1 MQVDLLAFGP
11 HPDDIEIGIGGT
23 LAKHVQAGQQVGL
36 CDLTRGELG
45 SNGTVEQRRAEA
57 DAALQVLGATWR
69 ENLGLPDGGLRDEPD
84 QVRAVAELIRRA
96 RPRTV
101 AGPDWEDRHPDHVGA
116 SRLVTAAA
124 FRAGL
129 RRADLEGE
137 PFQPDWVCYY
147 FINDSG
153 PASFVVDVSAQY
165 EIKRRALRCHR
176 SQFEAAS
183 DGAVQTRLTSAAF
196 LRLVKS
202 RDEQFGARL
211 GVSFGEGLVVTEPIV
226 RAGLLRVDE
235 AGV

>member
-23 LAKHVQAGQQVGL
+23 LAKHVQAGQRVGL

-84 QVRAVAELIRRA
+84 QIRAVAELIRRT

-101 AGPDWEDRHPDHVGA
+101 AAPYWQDRHPDHVGA

-129 RRADLEGE
+129 RRAELEGE
-137 PFQPDWVCYY
+137 PFRPDWVCYY

-153 PASFVVDVSAQY
+153 PASFIVDVSAQY

-176 SQFEAAS
+176 EKNGDQGLC
-183 DGAVQTRLTSAAF
+183 DL
-196 LRLVKS
+196 
-202 RDEQFGARL
+202 RDEFRGGHRLSYWRREQGSCLYVHVYECGAPRYC
-211 GVSFGEGLVVTEPIV
+211 G
-226 RAGLLRVDE
+226 AGR
-235 AGV
+235 GPR

>member
-1 MQVDLLAFGP
+1 M
-11 HPDDIEIGIGGT
+11 
-23 LAKHVQAGQQVGL
+23 
-36 CDLTRGELG
+36 
-45 SNGTVEQRRAEA
+45 
-57 DAALQVLGATWR
+57 LGATWR

-101 AGPDWEDRHPDHVGA
+101 AAPYWEDRHPDHVGA

-183 DGAVQTRLTSAAF
+183 DGAVPTRLTSAAF
-196 LRLVKS
+196 LRLVES

>member
-23 LAKHVQAGQQVGL
+23 LARHVQAGHRVGL
-36 CDLTRGELG
+36 CDLTRGELS
-45 SNGTVEQRRAEA
+45 SNGTVEERRAEA
-57 DAALQVLGATWR
+57 AAALEVLGAAWR
-69 ENLGLPDGGLRDEPD
+69 ENLDLPDGEVRVAPD

-101 AGPDWEDRHPDHVGA
+101 AAPYWEDRHPDHVGG

-129 RRADLEGE
+129 RRADLDGD
-137 PFQPDWVCYY
+137 PFRPDWICYY
-147 FINDSG
+147 FINDSA

-176 SQFEAAS
+176 SQFEEAS
-183 DGAVQTRLTSAAF
+183 PDAVPTRLTSAAF
-196 LRLVKS
+196 LRLVES

-226 RAGLLRVDE
+226 RDGLLRFDE
-235 AGV
+235 ALS